1 MSLSI
6 FLSAFIELVDRINK
20 VDRAKI
26 QDQQALF
33 DEIVD
38 PLFQELKP
46 VVNDYMEIFRD
57 ARAFVKSTPIAD
69 WSRVANRIEKR
80 RNAMLT
86 ARISVRKMAERIAE
100 EVKDKEIVAFCNTVN
115 DFFYNASES
124 HRITEA
130 EYVSQAAGLLQ
141 QIKDTIKGGFGKKSL
156 LKDID
161 RTLALLE
168 RNWGEI
174 VQMHQGIKLHSK
186 VSKNLVRSKK

>member
-1 MSLSI
+1 MSLSF

-26 QDQQALF
+26 QDQQTLF

-69 WSRVANRIEKR
+69 WSRITHRIEKR

-100 EVKDKEIVAFCNTVN
+100 EVKDKEIVAFCNAVS

-124 HRITEA
+124 HRVTKED
-130 EYVSQAAGLLQ
+130 YVSQAAGLLD
-141 QIKDTIKGGFGKKSL
+141 QIKGIIKGGFGKKTL

-168 RNWGEI
+168 SNWGEI